1 MKKKVLAL
9 VLAASMAAS
18 MATSVSVF
26 AEAEAATAT
35 VADLPTEAQFEPNKD
50 YDKYTVV
57 EYTIED
63 IQADL
68 VCTVSAKE
76 DNSEFYLECNFYGDD
91 QMTRTT
97 YDGKEF
103 TVEEDKTGFMKGDT
117 PAILE
122 KAIEQN
128 VWVPMD
134 GAAASDDAKADDAKA
149 DDAKE
154 IKGVTED
161 KLPAEPQF
169 EANKDYDKWTVVE
182 YTIEDIQA
190 DLVCTVSAKEDNS
203 EFYLECNF
211 YGDDQMTK
219 TTYDGKD
226 FTVEEDKTGF
236 MKGDTPAIL
245 EKAIEQDLWVYF
257 DNGADAAAAADDAA
271 TDGATAT
278 AADLPAEP
286 QFEPNKDYD
295 EYTVVEY
302 TIEDIQADLVCTVS
316 TNKDHTE
323 FYLECNFYGD
333 DQMTKTTYDGKEY
346 KVEEDKT
353 GFMKGDTPAILDKA
367 LEQNIWVPIG
377 DAAASDDAKAD
388 DKKEIKG
395 VTEDQLPAEPM
406 FEANKDYDKWTVV
419 EYTIED
425 IQADLVCT
433 VSAKEDNSEF
443 YLECNFYGD
452 DQMTKTTYDGKEYT
466 VEEDK
471 TGFMKGDTPAILD
484 KAIEQDLWVYFDN
497 GADDAD
503 AADAEATDGAAATAA
518 DLPAEAQFEPNK
530 DYDEYTVV
538 EYTIEDIQ
546 ADLVCTVSTNKDHTE
561 FYLECNFYG
570 DDQMTKTTYDGKEYT
585 VEEDK
590 TGFMKGDTP
599 AILDKAIEQNIW
611 VTIEK

>member
-9 VLAASMAAS
+9 VLAAAMASS

-26 AEAEAATAT
+26 AEAATAT
-35 VADLPTEAQFEPNKD
+35 VADLPAEAQFEPN
-50 YDKYTVV
+50 
-57 EYTIED
+57 
-63 IQADL
+63 A
-68 VCTVSAKE
+68 
-76 DNSEFYLECNFYGDD
+76 
-91 QMTRTT
+91 
-97 YDGKEF
+97 
-103 TVEEDKTGFMKGDT
+103 
-117 PAILE
+117 
-122 KAIEQN
+122 
-128 VWVPMD
+128 
-134 GAAASDDAKADDAKA
+134 
-149 DDAKE
+149 
-154 IKGVTED
+154 
-161 KLPAEPQF
+161 
-169 EANKDYDKWTVVE
+169 
-182 YTIEDIQA
+182 
-190 DLVCTVSAKEDNS
+190 
-203 EFYLECNF
+203 
-211 YGDDQMTK
+211 
-219 TTYDGKD
+219 
-226 FTVEEDKTGF
+226 
-236 MKGDTPAIL
+236 
-245 EKAIEQDLWVYF
+245 
-257 DNGADAAAAADDAA
+257 
-271 TDGATAT
+271 
-278 AADLPAEP
+278 
-286 QFEPNKDYD
+286 DYD

-346 KVEEDKT
+346 TVEEDKT

-406 FEANKDYDKWTVV
+406 FEANTDYDKWTVV

-484 KAIEQDLWVYFDN
+484 KAIEQ
-497 GADDAD
+497 
-503 AADAEATDGAAATAA
+503 
-518 DLPAEAQFEPNK
+518 
-530 DYDEYTVV
+530 
-538 EYTIEDIQ
+538 
-546 ADLVCTVSTNKDHTE
+546 
-561 FYLECNFYG
+561 
-570 DDQMTKTTYDGKEYT
+570 
-585 VEEDK
+585 
-590 TGFMKGDTP
+590 
-599 AILDKAIEQNIW
+599 NIW

>member
-18 MATSVSVF
+18 MAATVSVF
-26 AEAEAATAT
+26 AEAATAT
-35 VADLPTEAQFEPNKD
+35 EADLPAEAQFEPNKD

-103 TVEEDKTGFMKGDT
+103 KVEEDKTGFMAGDT
-117 PAILE
+117 PAILQ
-122 KAIEQN
+122 KAIDQN
-128 VWVPMD
+128 VWVAIGD
-134 GAAASDDAKADDAKA
+134 GAAADDAAADDAKA

-190 DLVCTVSAKEDNS
+190 DLVCTVSAKEDDS
-203 EFYLECNF
+203 
-211 YGDDQMTK
+211 
-219 TTYDGKD
+219 
-226 FTVEEDKTGF
+226 
-236 MKGDTPAIL
+236 
-245 EKAIEQDLWVYF
+245 
-257 DNGADAAAAADDAA
+257 
-271 TDGATAT
+271 
-278 AADLPAEP
+278 
-286 QFEPNKDYD
+286 
-295 EYTVVEY
+295 
-302 TIEDIQADLVCTVS
+302 
-316 TNKDHTE
+316 E

-353 GFMKGDTPAILDKA
+353 GFMAGDTPAILDKA
-367 LEQNIWVPIG
+367 LEQ
-377 DAAASDDAKAD
+377 
-388 DKKEIKG
+388 
-395 VTEDQLPAEPM
+395 
-406 FEANKDYDKWTVV
+406 
-419 EYTIED
+419 
-425 IQADLVCT
+425 
-433 VSAKEDNSEF
+433 
-443 YLECNFYGD
+443 
-452 DQMTKTTYDGKEYT
+452 
-466 VEEDK
+466 
-471 TGFMKGDTPAILD
+471 
-484 KAIEQDLWVYFDN
+484 DLWVYFDN
-497 GADDAD
+497 GADAADD
-503 AADAEATDGAAATAA
+503 AAATDAAATDGAAATAA

-570 DDQMTKTTYDGKEYT
+570 DDQMTKTTYDGKEYK

-590 TGFMKGDTP
+590 TGFIAGDTP

-611 VTIEK
+611 VPIEK

>member
-18 MATSVSVF
+18 MATTVSVF
-26 AEAEAATAT
+26 AEAATAT
-35 VADLPTEAQFEPNKD
+35 EADLPAEAQFEPNKD

-103 TVEEDKTGFMKGDT
+103 KVEEDKTGFMAGDT
-117 PAILE
+117 PAILQ
-122 KAIEQN
+122 KAIDQN
-128 VWVPMD
+128 VWVAIGD
-134 GAAASDDAKADDAKA
+134 GAAADDAAADDAKA

-190 DLVCTVSAKEDNS
+190 DLVCTVSAKE
-203 EFYLECNF
+203 
-211 YGDDQMTK
+211 
-219 TTYDGKD
+219 
-226 FTVEEDKTGF
+226 ED
-236 MKGDTPAIL
+236 
-245 EKAIEQDLWVYF
+245 
-257 DNGADAAAAADDAA
+257 
-271 TDGATAT
+271 
-278 AADLPAEP
+278 
-286 QFEPNKDYD
+286 
-295 EYTVVEY
+295 
-302 TIEDIQADLVCTVS
+302 S
-316 TNKDHTE
+316 E

-353 GFMKGDTPAILDKA
+353 GFMAVDTPAILDKA
-367 LEQNIWVPIG
+367 L
-377 DAAASDDAKAD
+377 
-388 DKKEIKG
+388 
-395 VTEDQLPAEPM
+395 
-406 FEANKDYDKWTVV
+406 
-419 EYTIED
+419 
-425 IQADLVCT
+425 
-433 VSAKEDNSEF
+433 
-443 YLECNFYGD
+443 
-452 DQMTKTTYDGKEYT
+452 
-466 VEEDK
+466 
-471 TGFMKGDTPAILD
+471 
-484 KAIEQDLWVYFDN
+484 EQDLWVYFDN
-497 GADDAD
+497 GADAADD
-503 AADAEATDGAAATAA
+503 AAATDAAATDGAAATAA

-570 DDQMTKTTYDGKEYT
+570 DDQMTKTTYDGKEYK

-590 TGFMKGDTP
+590 TGFMAVDTP

-611 VTIEK
+611 VPIEK

>member
-18 MATSVSVF
+18 MAATVSVF
-26 AEAEAATAT
+26 AEAATAT
-35 VADLPTEAQFEPNKD
+35 EADLPAEAQFEPNKD

-68 VCTVSAKE
+68 VCTVFAKE

-103 TVEEDKTGFMKGDT
+103 KVEEDKTGFMAGDT
-117 PAILE
+117 PAILQ
-122 KAIEQN
+122 KAIDQN
-128 VWVPMD
+128 VWVAIGD
-134 GAAASDDAKADDAKA
+134 GAAADDAAADDAKA

-190 DLVCTVSAKEDNS
+190 DLVCTVSAKEDDS
-203 EFYLECNF
+203 
-211 YGDDQMTK
+211 
-219 TTYDGKD
+219 
-226 FTVEEDKTGF
+226 
-236 MKGDTPAIL
+236 
-245 EKAIEQDLWVYF
+245 
-257 DNGADAAAAADDAA
+257 
-271 TDGATAT
+271 
-278 AADLPAEP
+278 
-286 QFEPNKDYD
+286 
-295 EYTVVEY
+295 
-302 TIEDIQADLVCTVS
+302 
-316 TNKDHTE
+316 E

-353 GFMKGDTPAILDKA
+353 GFMAGDTPAILDKA
-367 LEQNIWVPIG
+367 LEQ
-377 DAAASDDAKAD
+377 
-388 DKKEIKG
+388 
-395 VTEDQLPAEPM
+395 
-406 FEANKDYDKWTVV
+406 
-419 EYTIED
+419 
-425 IQADLVCT
+425 
-433 VSAKEDNSEF
+433 
-443 YLECNFYGD
+443 
-452 DQMTKTTYDGKEYT
+452 
-466 VEEDK
+466 
-471 TGFMKGDTPAILD
+471 
-484 KAIEQDLWVYFDN
+484 DLWVYFDN
-497 GADDAD
+497 GADAADD
-503 AADAEATDGAAATAA
+503 AAATDAAATDGAAATAA

-570 DDQMTKTTYDGKEYT
+570 DDQMTKTTYDGKEYK

-590 TGFMKGDTP
+590 TGFMAGDTP
-599 AILDKAIEQNIW
+599 AILDKALEQNIW
-611 VTIEK
+611 VPIEK

>member
-9 VLAASMAAS
+9 VLAAAMASS

-35 VADLPTEAQFEPNKD
+35 VADLPAEPQFEPNKD

-161 KLPAEPQF
+161 KLPAEP
-169 EANKDYDKWTVVE
+169 
-182 YTIEDIQA
+182 
-190 DLVCTVSAKEDNS
+190 
-203 EFYLECNF
+203 
-211 YGDDQMTK
+211 
-219 TTYDGKD
+219 
-226 FTVEEDKTGF
+226 
-236 MKGDTPAIL
+236 
-245 EKAIEQDLWVYF
+245 
-257 DNGADAAAAADDAA
+257 
-271 TDGATAT
+271 
-278 AADLPAEP
+278 
-286 QFEPNKDYD
+286 
-295 EYTVVEY
+295 
-302 TIEDIQADLVCTVS
+302 
-316 TNKDHTE
+316 
-323 FYLECNFYGD
+323 
-333 DQMTKTTYDGKEY
+333 
-346 KVEEDKT
+346 
-353 GFMKGDTPAILDKA
+353 
-367 LEQNIWVPIG
+367 
-377 DAAASDDAKAD
+377 
-388 DKKEIKG
+388 
-395 VTEDQLPAEPM
+395 M
-406 FEANKDYDKWTVV
+406 FEANKDYDKW
-419 EYTIED
+419 
-425 IQADLVCT
+425 
-433 VSAKEDNSEF
+433 
-443 YLECNFYGD
+443 
-452 DQMTKTTYDGKEYT
+452 
-466 VEEDK
+466 
-471 TGFMKGDTPAILD
+471 
-484 KAIEQDLWVYFDN
+484 
-497 GADDAD
+497 
-503 AADAEATDGAAATAA
+503 
-518 DLPAEAQFEPNK
+518 
-530 DYDEYTVV
+530 TVV

-599 AILDKAIEQNIW
+599 AILDKALEQNIW
-611 VTIEK
+611 VPIEK